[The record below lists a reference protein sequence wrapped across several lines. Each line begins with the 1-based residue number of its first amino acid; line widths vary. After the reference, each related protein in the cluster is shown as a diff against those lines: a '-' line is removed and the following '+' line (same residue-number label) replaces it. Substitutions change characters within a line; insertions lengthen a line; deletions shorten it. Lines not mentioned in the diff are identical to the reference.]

1 LPVGPAGPAGLAA
14 GSAGP
19 AAAAEPLAEQAAAAA
34 AAAAAPGPAGAIT
47 LLRGAGLL
55 LLAPNSKLWC
65 QLSKP
70 LGGSCSIR
78 NTTDS
83 RYTVAQLMTSTCR
96 LASSR
101 TCKCVLLLSLLLV
114 AGP

>member
-19 AAAAEPLAEQAAAAA
+19 AAAAEPLAEQAA

-78 NTTDS
+78 NTTYS
-83 RYTVAQLMTSTCR
+83 RYTCGSAHDIHRTAHAGWPAAER
-96 LASSR
+96 ASA
-101 TCKCVLLLSLLLV
+101 CCC
-114 AGP
+114 